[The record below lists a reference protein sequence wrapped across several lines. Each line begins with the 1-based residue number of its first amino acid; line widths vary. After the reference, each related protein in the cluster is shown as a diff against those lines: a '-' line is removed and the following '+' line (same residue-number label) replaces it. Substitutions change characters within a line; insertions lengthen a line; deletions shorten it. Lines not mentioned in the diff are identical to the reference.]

1 MTKTMHVD
9 LKAGDHVIVG
19 NAKIRLE
26 KKSGQ
31 VARLVIEADDTTVI
45 QNPTAA
51 RRSALQTSLEQSHG
65 KHPV

>member
-1 MTKTMHVD
+1 MKKMHVD

-19 NAKIRLE
+19 TAKIRLE

-31 VARLVIEADDTTVI
+31 VARLVIETDDATVI

-51 RRSALQTSLEQSHG
+51 RRSALQTPLEPTHG
-65 KHPV
+65 